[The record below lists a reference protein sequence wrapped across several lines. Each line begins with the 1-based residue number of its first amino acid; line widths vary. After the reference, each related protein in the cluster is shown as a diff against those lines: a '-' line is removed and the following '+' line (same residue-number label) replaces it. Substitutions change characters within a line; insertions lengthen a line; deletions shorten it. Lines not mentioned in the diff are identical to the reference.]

1 MNLCKKC
8 AVSKDTIIYETFPF
22 QLLLAFFW
30 DLALLSPTTDKS
42 RLVWVIIGTLFI
54 NAILIYSAV
63 YITLHRKSLLQIRKM
78 KKNPYVFLIM
88 GVFVVCFTTILNSWL
103 NLDGYLY
110 YKCIRDLKEWNFSW
124 NQLMLA
130 GHMSQG
136 YTIFLM
142 IGEFLF
148 PNRSIGVKAVHCVMA
163 LITIYCFYLIVETIV
178 KKKDNLQVALFTAIF
193 AFSPMFL
200 GIIGELNTDFPTF
213 CFFVWMT
220 CCGIRGDYIRQAG
233 CGFLL
238 CF

>member
-8 AVSKDTIIYETFPF
+8 TVNKDTVIYETFPF
-22 QLLLAFFW
+22 QILLAFFW

-42 RLVWVIIGTLFI
+42 RLAWVVIGTICI
-54 NAILIYSAV
+54 NTVFVLSTL
-63 YITLHRKSLLQIRKM
+63 YIVSHRKSLFQTKNSEN
-78 KKNPYVFLIM
+78 NPYIFLIM
-88 GVFVVCFTTILNSWL
+88 GTFVVCFTTILNSWL
-103 NLDGYLY
+103 NLDGHIY

-148 PNRSIGVKAVHCVMA
+148 PNRSIGVKTVHCVMA

-178 KKKDNLQVALFTAIF
+178 KK
-193 AFSPMFL
+193 
-200 GIIGELNTDFPTF
+200 G
-213 CFFVWMT
+213 
-220 CCGIRGDYIRQAG
+220 
-233 CGFLL
+233 
-238 CF
+238 